1 MELYKVVPF
10 DELQEGQEILAFAN
24 HVVKWDF
31 EIMGTPKYGIVPADG
46 ELDALRAELEKAK
59 ERERWIPVKE
69 RQPEPGKIF
78 PTTSELLEVVDGG
91 EVVSPAWLVLSG
103 RFAGEWNAHNRT
115 LINVTHWRLPTLPQP
130 PA

>member
-59 ERERWIPVKE
+59 ERE
-69 RQPEPGKIF
+69 
-78 PTTSELLEVVDGG
+78 PTTCKWSPDPEDDTWNGDCGAKWTLEYDDPKTNGMNYCPVCGKQLEQVGDL
-91 EVVSPAWLVLSG
+91 PA
-103 RFAGEWNAHNRT
+103 
-115 LINVTHWRLPTLPQP
+115 
-130 PA
+130 